1 MPIYYVD
8 TVEGSDA
15 SDGLSWAQ
23 AWKTCYPLKAIYG
36 MQGAVRDIEV
46 RIAKTTPVET
56 DRQLA
61 FDILLYSPTL
71 MCRAAGRPYAGFRK
85 TVIPD
90 AATNRATVASYSGT
104 VISPFFSNSE
114 AVGPFRPGGTYKFR
128 LDALSGSNGLAARWT
143 LADGNFSSFE
153 TFEFIAAFRYIN
165 SDDPCTAEAWL
176 EFSTDS
182 AGSNI
187 IWSRKITPGT
197 TRYEARMC
205 LVGNN
210 DLPDGASYAFLRI
223 NNPTPFTVH
232 LDCTSMHAVLPV
244 THPNYYGLREI
255 YVPNSKMGS
264 TLCPSTTLN
273 PGHTVFV
280 GIDSRAMDDY
290 FVDKALPPRTWSVH
304 RWQAYP
310 YAPEALLPSCSI
322 AGSPAS
328 PLKIY
333 GGWNKATGLVDGIS
347 AIDAANI
354 RWFNSARVISV
365 DVRNLAVACRRTGKV
380 NLGGTPGIMEYAGLG
395 MNRQLLGARAENVYL
410 PAGGPGCVGE
420 DVGFYYS
427 DMPRE
432 SLISVPGWGISVGS
446 DATVRNC
453 NTALDL
459 PFGGGV
465 EYTTLEDCAWGM
477 ANVYSALKTTRVRRC
492 RLWEV
497 RPLLYGF
504 GSGVPSAANPVTYDD
519 CDIASLIV
527 TNTFQNDYACA
538 PLAKMENCRLWGAH
552 TGPVGRAFPAKNLT
566 YTPLPGV
573 TGAIC
578 TLGADIDGLAVPN
591 AGAIYFTADSMFARS
606 GYLADPVTVTLR
618 NATIQMTFS
627 GVVPAAAS
635 TDYRGHEVT
644 LENVTLHKTSAT
656 SGAPFKSS
664 RLSASGLTL
673 VGAWPALQE
682 GIIKATD
689 ISNLVLTDANTK
701 LVNNFKFAAPAT
713 SWGRVCAS
721 YRNVVHPLGL
731 AGFLGAP
738 ATSVGVH
745 SGAAGWFHT
754 LSGEMWAS
762 ALMTVRKDNER
773 SHSGLTSWK
782 ITPLQPIGAI
792 SAGSFMVGVMPV
804 TAGVPITFSAVLWR
818 STADILG
825 GIFIRPG
832 VTREWTTQETLNAP
846 SLHDVVVMQSHTLA
860 AGQWETLTVTYMP
873 YRDGLVEVH
882 AGVRGLTGS
891 SVWLDTL
898 KVS

>member
-61 FDILLYSPTL
+61 FDSLLYSPTL
-71 MCRAAGRPYAGFRK
+71 MCWATGRPFAGFRK

-90 AATNRATVASYSGT
+90 AATHQATVMSYRGT
-104 VISPFFSNSE
+104 VISPFFSDSE
-114 AVGPFRPGGTYKFR
+114 GTSPAFRPGGTYKFR

-153 TFEFIAAFRYIN
+153 TFEFIAAFRYFD

-459 PFGGGV
+459 PFAGGV
-465 EYTTLEDCAWGM
+465 AFTTLEDSAWGM
-477 ANVYSALKTTRVRRC
+477 ANVFHHSPGARVSRC
-492 RLWEV
+492 RLWEI
-497 RPLLYGF
+497 RTELTG
-504 GSGVPSAANPVTYDD
+504 GSASAYPVTYDD
-519 CDIASLIV
+519 CDIVSILVSDAFENEYI
-527 TNTFQNDYACA
+527 CA
-538 PLAKMENCRLWGAH
+538 PRAYMENCRLWGAH
-552 TGPVGRAFPAKNLT
+552 TGPISTAYPAKNLQ

-573 TGAIC
+573 TGALC
-578 TLGADIDGLAVPN
+578 THGADIDGLRIEESDPT
-591 AGAIYFTADSMFARS
+591 YHTTDSMFART
-606 GYLADPVTVTLR
+606 GYNGDPVKVTLK
-618 NATIQMTFS
+618 NANVQMIFATFVPIS
-627 GVVPAAAS
+627 GS
-635 TDYRGHEVT
+635 YDYRGHEVV
-644 LENVTLHKTSAT
+644 LQEVVLHRTGASN
-656 SGAPFKSS
+656 GAPFVSS
-664 RLSASGLTL
+664 RLRVDGLTL
-673 VGAWPALQE
+673 VGAWPALQT
-682 GIIKATD
+682 GIIRTTD
-689 ISNLVLTDANTK
+689 VTRLVFTDANTK
-701 LVNNFKFAAPAT
+701 IADNFKFAAPAVG
-713 SWGRVCAS
+713 WGRVCAS

-731 AGFLGAP
+731 DGFLGTP
-738 ATSVGVH
+738 A
-745 SGAAGWFHT
+745 SGFFSAAAAWFHT

-762 ALMTVRKDNER
+762 ALMTVRKDHTL
-773 SHSGLTSWK
+773 SHSGLTSWRM
-782 ITPLQPIGAI
+782 TALQPIGAI
-792 SAGSFMVGVMPV
+792 SAGSFMVGVVPV
-804 TAGVPITFSAVLWR
+804 VAGVPITFSAALR
-818 STADILG
+818 RDSPSAIG
-825 GIFIRPG
+825 GIYLRPG
-832 VTREWTTQETLNAP
+832 ITRQWTAQEEVNVP
-846 SLHDVVVMQSHTLA
+846 SLHDVVAMQSTSVGL
-860 AGQWETLTVTYMP
+860 GQWEVLTVSYTP
-873 YRDGLVEVH
+873 FRDGLVELH
-882 AGVRGLTGS
+882 AGMRGMTGARI
-891 SVWLDTL
+891 WLDTL
-898 KVS
+898 KVTQ